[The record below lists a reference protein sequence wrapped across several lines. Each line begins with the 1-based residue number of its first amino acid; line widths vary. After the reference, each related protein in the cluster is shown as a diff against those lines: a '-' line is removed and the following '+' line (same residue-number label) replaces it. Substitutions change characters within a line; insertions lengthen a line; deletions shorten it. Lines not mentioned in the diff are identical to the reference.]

1 MDEVASS
8 RGFLAKGQVVE
19 WLQHFVRFPSEQT
32 ALLEKDPQV
41 LRFIRDCA
49 APIARQI
56 GGGCRID
63 LMGNLIVEFG
73 PASHDSLLF
82 VTYAMT
88 HPAGRMIDPFAATL
102 VQAQKGEAVRG
113 RGVAEQKSALAACF
127 AAAAEAVRQGLLKR
141 RLSILLLTAGETGR
155 HDALAAALPLLE
167 CQPKLAIVC
176 IGTDNRIAIGNK
188 GRIDL
193 DVLVHGRT
201 AHSSVPW
208 QGINAITGA
217 QQILALLASFGL
229 WNAEHPQFGAA
240 TLTPTAIES
249 APKATHTVP
258 DEVRITYDRRLLPG
272 EDPDAA
278 YREICERTVLPGPWK
293 VEIARGPIMYP
304 NEMPPE
310 SLLVRKLQRAFA
322 AAGQPEPEQFY
333 CNFALDAGYLSRS
346 GIEAVMLGPGEV
358 DQFHSNEETV
368 LISDLVAMS
377 NVYYRMIEQCLA
389 SNV

>member
-1 MDEVASS
+1 MDQVAGSC
-8 RGFLAKGQVVE
+8 GFLSDGRVVE

-56 GGGCRID
+56 GGGCRFD
-63 LMGNLIVEFG
+63 AMGNLIVEFG
-73 PASHDSLLF
+73 PASDDSLLF

-88 HPAGRMIDPFAATL
+88 HPAGRMIDPFAASL

-113 RGVAEQKSALAACF
+113 RGVAEQKSALAAAF
-127 AAAAEAVRQGLLKR
+127 AAAAEAMRQGLLKR
-141 RLSILLLTAGETGR
+141 RLSILLLTSGETGR

-193 DVLVHGRT
+193 DVFVRGRT

-217 QQILALLASFGL
+217 QQILALLASFSL
-229 WNAEHPQFGAA
+229 WNTEHPQFGAS
-240 TLTPTAIES
+240 TFTPTAIES

-258 DEVRITYDRRLLPG
+258 DEVRIAYDRRLLPG

-278 YREICERTVLPGPWK
+278 YREICERTVLPGPWM

-304 NEMPPE
+304 NEVPPE
-310 SLLVRKLQRAFA
+310 SLLVRRLQRAFA

-368 LISDLVAMS
+368 LVSDLVAMS

-389 SNV
+389 SNA